1 MFHLEPFNEVDT
13 LGKLDIGL
21 TQEQMVG
28 VLNWFQDG
36 ISHGQ
41 RDDGWIDEFSKELL
55 LQASQHLGQFHFACF
70 HWIIKPSDHWNI
82 LGWDVTHG
90 LFRIILFDWLIDWES
105 SFPPPQPWR
114 QGWPDA
120 GHGHQPFRGPDIARS
135 GEGARIGIGK
145 RGGSSMLFQDNWV
158 KMTDMHISYDILY
171 DLHSY
176 IAFHLPFLGCQDPH
190 WESMICI
197 DCFERFALDIRLVGS
212 FPQKVVLFWEAWK
225 LPDPLFG
232 TGSAAW
238 RQGLFGLVGNFKGVV
253 DWKQLNSWREKDKLI
268 RMIVFFAKTFFNE
281 NNKDHIHYHTLF
293 ICIYIYLRI
302 FVILRITCLCKP
314 SCEKPCAKKIFEVC

>member
-1 MFHLEPFNEVDT
+1 MLHT
-13 LGKLDIGL
+13 
-21 TQEQMVG
+21 
-28 VLNWFQDG
+28 
-36 ISHGQ
+36 
-41 RDDGWIDEFSKELL
+41 
-55 LQASQHLGQFHFACF
+55 AC
-70 HWIIKPSDHWNI
+70 S
-82 LGWDVTHG
+82 
-90 LFRIILFDWLIDWES
+90 ES
-105 SFPPPQPWR
+105 SFLTGWSTGNHLFLHPSLEDKVDLMLAMDTSPSGGLTLPEVEKVQESELEKGGDLQCFSKIIEWR
-114 QGWPDA
+114 WLICIY
-120 GHGHQPFRGPDIARS
+120 H
-135 GEGARIGIGK
+135 
-145 RGGSSMLFQDNWV
+145 
-158 KMTDMHISYDILY
+158 DILY